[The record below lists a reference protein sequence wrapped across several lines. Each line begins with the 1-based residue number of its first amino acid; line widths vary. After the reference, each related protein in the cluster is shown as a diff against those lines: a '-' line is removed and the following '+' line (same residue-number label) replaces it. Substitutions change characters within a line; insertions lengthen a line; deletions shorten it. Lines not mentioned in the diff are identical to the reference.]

1 MRAQINLDQAQVQSL
16 LSQSLADQQVVR
28 QRYPQAEEL
37 KIYSMNQAKTT
48 SQAYDSWLQWN
59 RSYVRTQEI
68 EALLYSK
75 KFKEVVEEAI
85 GLVSEDFRLSNWK
98 TLLNSTKKIV
108 IMTIVITMLIPV
120 IWLNKIL
127 IFNSIDK
134 IKFFQ
139 DVKSIMDKSVI
150 NNLWCYGTSNAGK
163 CLVTNSIV

>member
-1 MRAQINLDQAQVQSL
+1 
-16 LSQSLADQQVVR
+16 VVR

-139 DVKSIMDKSVI
+139 DVKSIMDKSDIKI
-150 NNLWCYGTSNAGK
+150 NNLRFYGTSNAGK
-163 CLVTNSIV
+163 ILVANSIV